1 MVLQVESFVL
11 HGRIDH
17 LMLFYFLLS
26 CSILKS
32 VEFSTSETERD
43 EIKPVCDKS
52 LGSCGI
58 NDVSGNDNVAN

>member
-1 MVLQVESFVL
+1 MVLHVESFVL

-58 NDVSGNDNVAN
+58 NGVSGNDNVAN

>member
-1 MVLQVESFVL
+1 MVLLVESFVL
-11 HGRIDH
+11 HGIIHH

-32 VEFSTSETERD
+32 VEFSTSETEGD
-43 EIKPVCDKS
+43 EIKLVCDKS

-58 NDVSGNDNVAN
+58 DDVSGHDNVAN